1 VLQQRPLHARHRA
14 GCGLRALVDA
24 VGAGDEVDIEVAVGT
39 PLLQIIRDMLRNDR
53 DLVIRC
59 AEIIGLVGRFF
70 GSDDM
75 HLLRKCPCPVWLCKP
90 GGDGP
95 YRRILVAVD
104 AEQFYPHD
112 ELRTR
117 HALNLLLLELAAAL
131 AQADSAELHV
141 AYVWSALGEG
151 VMRGTS
157 LWAPGDNID
166 AYIAAE
172 RQRRA
177 RALASLLTELETIT
191 AARGESLLVP
201 IRHLRRAPH
210 APSCRRSPGASGPTW

>member
-1 VLQQRPLHARHRA
+1 
-14 GCGLRALVDA
+14 VDA